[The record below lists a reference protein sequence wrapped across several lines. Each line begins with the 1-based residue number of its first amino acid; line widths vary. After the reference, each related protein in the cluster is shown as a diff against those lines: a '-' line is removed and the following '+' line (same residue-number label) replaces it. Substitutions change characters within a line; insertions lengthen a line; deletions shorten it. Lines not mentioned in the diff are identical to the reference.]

1 MVSYTNDRQLH
12 RQEMTALGT
21 IHYLFNKLHIIIR
34 LIIVVLLLVIFFGLL
49 IHLLEPNTFSS
60 IGEGIWW
67 AVQTMSTVGYGDIV
81 PESFI
86 GKAIACFAI
95 LFGGGFVA
103 YYFTSIASHMIRTQ
117 TAFTLGTETYRG
129 SGHIILIGYNER
141 TKKII
146 HTLHEN
152 SQIPIVIMDGTL
164 KEHPIPQSNVFFIRG
179 DSTMEES
186 WIKANVTKSKL
197 AVITADPTKSEKD
210 SDMYVITSLLA
221 VKGVHH
227 SAYCISEILTPEQMQ
242 NALRAGASA
251 IIKTNDIVGLA
262 FINVITNNI
271 EVP

>member
-1 MVSYTNDRQLH
+1 
-12 RQEMTALGT
+12 MTAMGT
-21 IHYLFNKLHIIIR
+21 IHYLFNKLHIVIR
-34 LIIVVLLLVIFFGLL
+34 LIIVVLLLVIAFGCL
-49 IHLLEPNTFSS
+49 IHLLEPYTFHT
-60 IGEGIWW
+60 IGEGMWW
-67 AVQTMSTVGYGDIV
+67 AIQTMATVGYGDIV
-81 PESFI
+81 PTSFL
-86 GKAIACFAI
+86 GRLIACFAI
-95 LFGGGFVA
+95 LLGGGFVA
-103 YYFTSIASHMIRTQ
+103 YYFTSMSSYMIRTQ
-117 TAFTLGTETYRG
+117 TALTLGTEEYKG

-164 KEHPIPQSNVFFIRG
+164 KEHPLPQSNVFFIRG
-179 DSTMEES
+179 DSTMEGS

-251 IIKTNDIVGLA
+251 IIKTNDILGLA

>member
-1 MVSYTNDRQLH
+1 M
-12 RQEMTALGT
+12 GT
-21 IHYLFNKLHIIIR
+21 IHYLFNRLHILIR
-34 LIIVVLLLVIFFGLL
+34 LIIVVLLLVIFFGFL
-49 IHLLEPNTFSS
+49 IHLLEPNTFHS

-81 PESFI
+81 PESLM
-86 GKAIACFAI
+86 GKWLACLAI

-117 TAFTLGTETYRG
+117 TAFTLGTETYKG

-146 HTLHEN
+146 HTLHGN
-152 SQIPIVIMDGTL
+152 SQIPIVIMDATL
-164 KEHPIPQSNVFFIRG
+164 KEHPLPQSNVFFIRG

-186 WIKANVTKSKL
+186 WMKTNVTASKIV
-197 AVITADPTKSEKD
+197 VITADPTKSEKE

-227 SAYCISEILTPEQMQ
+227 SAYCISEILTPEQIQ
-242 NALRAGASA
+242 NALRAGAST
-251 IIKTNDIVGLA
+251 IIKTNDMVGLA
-262 FINVITNNI
+262 FINVITNQI
-271 EVP
+271 EAP

>member
-1 MVSYTNDRQLH
+1 M
-12 RQEMTALGT
+12 GT
-21 IHYLFNKLHIIIR
+21 IHYLFNRLHILIR
-34 LIIVVLLLVIFFGLL
+34 LIIVVLLLVIFFGFL
-49 IHLLEPNTFSS
+49 IHLLEPNTFHS

-81 PESFI
+81 PESLM
-86 GKAIACFAI
+86 GKWLACFAI

-117 TAFTLGTETYRG
+117 TAFTLGTETYKG

-146 HTLHEN
+146 HTLHGN
-152 SQIPIVIMDGTL
+152 SQIPIVIMDATL
-164 KEHPIPQSNVFFIRG
+164 KEHPLPQSNIFFIRG

-186 WIKANVTKSKL
+186 WMKTNVTASKIV
-197 AVITADPTKSEKD
+197 VITADPTKSEKE

-227 SAYCISEILTPEQMQ
+227 SAYCISEILTPEQIQ
-242 NALRAGASA
+242 NALRAGAST
-251 IIKTNDIVGLA
+251 IIKTNDMVGLA
-262 FINVITNNI
+262 FINVITNQI
-271 EVP
+271 EAP